1 MRIAM
6 QTSSAMVPV
15 DLTPLPAFSDNY
27 IWLLSRN
34 GHAVVV
40 DPGQAAPVSRHLQA
54 YQLELDAILITHH
67 HPDHVGGVAQ
77 LKAAHPAA
85 HIYAPLG
92 EPLPLPVDV
101 TLKEDDEVVLPDLG
115 LTFTVLDIPG
125 HTSGHIAYFGDLN
138 DEHAGQ
144 AQPLVFCGDTL
155 FAAGCGRVF
164 EGTPGQ
170 MLNSLNKLKA
180 LPLETRVCC
189 AHEYTLSNLRWALQ
203 VEPDNA
209 ALQARW
215 QDAQALRAQCLPT
228 LPSSIAL
235 ELETNPFLRTLQDT
249 VAQAAS
255 HHAGRELDSSVDVFA
270 ALREWKNQA

>member
-1 MRIAM
+1 
-6 QTSSAMVPV
+6 MVPV
-15 DLTPLPAFSDNY
+15 DLIALPAFSDNY

-40 DPGQAAPVSRHLQA
+40 DPGQAAPVFEHLQA

-67 HPDHVGGVAQ
+67 HPDHVDGVAQ

-85 HIYAPLG
+85 RIYAPLG
-92 EPLPLPVDV
+92 EPLPLPIDAA
-101 TLKEDDEVVLPDLG
+101 LKEDDEVVLPNLG

-125 HTSGHIAYFGDLN
+125 HTLGHIAYFGDLN
-138 DEHAGQ
+138 DEHAEQ

-203 VEPDNA
+203 VEPGNT
-209 ALQARW
+209 ALQTRMRH
-215 QDAQALRAQCLPT
+215 AQALRTQGLPT

-235 ELETNPFLRTLQDT
+235 ELETNPFLRTLQSS

-255 HHAGRELDSSVDVFA
+255 LHVGHELDSSVAVFA